1 LIWSFLTPETKR
13 SKYTT
18 AQIETILGKKSPAK
32 MMNKETNAPDSS
44 SKNSPPKSG
53 PIPTGSS
60 SSPENEEHA
69 LLTLSRMNLPMAP
82 DVDLATVPL
91 IPLSRSLL
99 DEYHNRPETEED
111 GIRAEAIRKEQVR
124 RLTVPREKKAPP
136 GQTPDL

>member
-1 LIWSFLTPETKR
+1 MIWSFLTPETKKSR
-13 SKYTT
+13 YST
-18 AQIETILGKKSPAK
+18 AQIETILGKKSTGK
-32 MMNKETNAPDSS
+32 TMNKETNAPDSS

-91 IPLSRSLL
+91 IPVSPLL
-99 DEYHNRPETEED
+99 EEEDPGTEE
-111 GIRAEAIRKEQVR
+111 EQAR
-124 RLTVPREKKAPP
+124 DAPAFILSKNP
-136 GQTPDL
+136 SMP